1 MLNLNDV
8 NQAALLRR
16 YNDEY
21 RQKFNKELFVRSED
35 DIIEELKRV
44 ILSCQRDRYFTIKV
58 QEFKV
63 IDDYKQI
70 NDILY
75 NYEKALIRNKKKDNQ
90 YEFINLKDSDI
101 KLLSVKYFIRIKDE
115 QEEITV
121 YIAVP
126 RVVEK
131 YYFRIS
137 GSIYSAMY
145 QIVDASTY
153 NNSTS
158 NSKKHSVTLKTIF
171 MPIRVYRTSKNLKT
185 IDGESVKCIE
195 YLSRIFNKSLPAI
208 KYIFAK
214 FGYYGGLDFLGVSN
228 CIYLSREPIE
238 ADETIYTFLS
248 AKAENIYISV
258 PRMLFDG
265 NSLVQATVYT
275 IFKALNKETTYDDLF
290 TQEYWIKSLGLEFNN
305 SSIEKGLSILDS
317 LECIYDNTT
326 KESIHLPEDKKADV
340 YCILRWMISEFSNLK
355 IKDNL
360 DISTKKIRYAEYI
373 ASLYAMKI
381 SNGIYRVSDMG
392 SRASLASIKK
402 AINTHPMYLL
412 GAISRCKLI
421 NYRNM
426 VNDMDSITALKFTYK
441 GISGIGE
448 SSSNSVPN
456 TYRAV
461 NISHLGRVD
470 PDSSSASDPGMT
482 GTLCPLSPLY
492 DMSFSEFEEPNFW
505 DAEFA
510 KLLSNYKSMV
520 GMKEVIQFKEDVLN
534 IKPDKDQ
541 LDCLT
546 SSLECVEQL
555 IKPIIYME
563 STTETVSGVE
573 LEEGGMIEY
582 E

>member
-1 MLNLNDV
+1 MMNLETA

-21 RQKFNKELFVRSED
+21 RQKFNKDLFIRSED

-58 QEFKV
+58 LEFRV
-63 IDDYKQI
+63 IDNYKEI

-75 NYEKALIRNKKKDNQ
+75 NYEKGIIRNKKRDNQ
-90 YEFINLKDSDI
+90 YDFINLKDSDI
-101 KLLSVKYFIRIKDE
+101 KLLSVKYYIKIKDE
-115 QEEITV
+115 REELMV

-126 RVVEK
+126 RVVDK

-171 MPIRVYRTSKNLKT
+171 MPIRIYRASKTLKA
-185 IDGESVKCIE
+185 IDGEKVKCIE

-214 FGYYGGLDFLGVSN
+214 FGYYGGLEFLGVDQS
-228 CIYLSREPIE
+228 IRISLKPEY
-238 ADETIYTFLS
+238 DERFYTFLS
-248 AKAENIYISV
+248 PKNEDIYIST
-258 PRMLFDG
+258 PKYLFDN

-275 IFKALNKETTYDDLF
+275 ILKAINKETTYNELF
-290 TQEYWIKSLGLEFNN
+290 TQDYWIKSLGLEFNN

-381 SNGIYRVSDMG
+381 SGGIYRVSDMG

-412 GAISRCKLI
+412 GAISKCKLI

-505 DAEFA
+505 DTEFN

-520 GMKEVIQFKEDVLN
+520 GLKEVIQFKEDVLN
-534 IKPDKDQ
+534 VKPDKDQ
-541 LDCLT
+541 LDCLNT
-546 SSLECVEQL
+546 SIGCVEQL

-563 STTETVSGVE
+563 NTTEVVSGIE

-582 E
+582 V